1 MSISLTALLALL
13 CIILGF
19 VSGFAKESLLFPA
32 LVWFVAAIAFNTFGG
47 GPAWQIGG
55 KGKP

>member
-47 GPAWQIGG
+47 GPSWRVGG
-55 KGKP
+55 RPQP